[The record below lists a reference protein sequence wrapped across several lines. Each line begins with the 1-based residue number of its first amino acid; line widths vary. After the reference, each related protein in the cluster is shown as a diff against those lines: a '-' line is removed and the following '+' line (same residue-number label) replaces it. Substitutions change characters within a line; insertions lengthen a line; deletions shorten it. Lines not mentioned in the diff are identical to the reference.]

1 MSARRRPGVRIVLDG
16 RTISDHFPGIGRY
29 TFNLAGALAQA
40 LPPGDELLVLHQPG
54 QTNTRFDLA
63 ALASHP
69 SLRLVPTGV
78 PNFALREQW
87 QMPALLRRLGAN
99 VYHSP
104 YYWMPYRAGCPT
116 LVTLHDLIPMRCPC
130 DYSAGARL
138 VFAVAIRL
146 ALRAARRVI
155 SVSRATAVDLQQLL
169 HVAPER
175 LVMIPEAPDPMFRPQ
190 PPEAVALV
198 RSRYGLPTDYA
209 LYFGSNKPH
218 KNLPRLVRAYN
229 HLEASSDLP
238 PLVIGG
244 HWDERFPAA
253 RRVAEV
259 SGAGDRVVFIG
270 PVAQSALPALYSGA
284 RLFVFP
290 AVYEGF
296 GLPPLEAMACG
307 VPVVCS
313 DTSSLPEVVGDAAL
327 TFDPLNEAAI
337 TTALARGLNDVALRV
352 DLRARGLARA
362 ALFTWTRAA
371 QLTLDVYHSLEAA
384 HS

>member
-1 MSARRRPGVRIVLDG
+1 MSAWGRPGVRVVLDG

-40 LPPGDELLVLHQPG
+40 LPADDELLVLHNPA

-63 ALASHP
+63 ALAAHP
-69 SLRLVPTGV
+69 SLRLVPTDV

-87 QMPALLRRLGAN
+87 LLPALLRRLGAD

-104 YYWMPYRAGCPT
+104 YYWMPFRPGCPT
-116 LVTLHDLIPMRCPC
+116 LLTLHDLIPMRCPR

-138 VFAVAIRL
+138 AFALAIRL
-146 ALRAARRVI
+146 AVNAARRVI
-155 SVSRATAVDLQQLL
+155 SVSRSGAADLQLLL

-175 LVMIPEAPDPMFRPQ
+175 VVTIPEASDPIFRPQ
-190 PPEAVALV
+190 PPGAVAV
-198 RSRYGLPTDYA
+198 AEARSRYDLPPDYV

-218 KNLPRLVRAYN
+218 KNLVRLVRAYTR
-229 HLEASSDLP
+229 LEPSPDLP

-244 HWDERFPAA
+244 HWDQRFPEAQREAEASGAA
-253 RRVAEV
+253 RRVL
-259 SGAGDRVVFIG
+259 FIG
-270 PVAQSALPALYSGA
+270 PVEQSHLPALYSGA

-290 AVYEGF
+290 SVYEGF
-296 GLPPLEAMACG
+296 GLPPLEALACG
-307 VPVVCS
+307 VPVACS
-313 DTSSLPEVVGDAAL
+313 NASSLPEVVGDAAL
-327 TFDPLNEAAI
+327 TFDPLDEAAI
-337 TTALARGLNDVALRV
+337 GDALAHGLKDPALRA

-371 QLTLDVYHSLEAA
+371 QQTLDAYHSLAQ
-384 HS
+384 